1 VTGPGARL
9 EGVRV
14 LVVDDDADIREA
26 MGLAL
31 RSEGA
36 TVEDAPDGSVA
47 SHLLAARR
55 PDAMVLDLMLPGQSG
70 FAVLERA
77 RAGPSPVPV
86 VMVTANLGQRHA
98 EMARS
103 LGAAA
108 YLVKPV
114 PLARL
119 VDAVV
124 AAAGR

>member
-1 VTGPGARL
+1 
-9 EGVRV
+9 
-14 LVVDDDADIREA
+14 
-26 MGLAL
+26 
-31 RSEGA
+31 
-36 TVEDAPDGSVA
+36 
-47 SHLLAARR
+47 
-55 PDAMVLDLMLPGQSG
+55 MLPGQSG

>member
-1 VTGPGARL
+1 MSDAPPRL
-9 EGVRV
+9 AGTRV

-26 MGLAL
+26 MCLAL
-31 RSEGA
+31 RAEGA

-55 PDAMVLDLMLPGQSG
+55 PDAVVLDLMLPGQSG
-70 FAVLERA
+70 FTVLERA
-77 RAGPSPVPV
+77 RLGASPVPV
-86 VMVTANLGQRHA
+86 VMVTANRGTRHA

-103 LGAAA
+103 LGACA

-119 VDAVV
+119 VDAV
-124 AAAGR
+124 AGAVGR